1 VAQKWR
7 VARLTSNRNSPL
19 ADRAALEQLALR
31 YVERY
36 ATTRARLAG
45 YLRRKLFER
54 GWDGPGDPPV
64 EAIVARMAE
73 LRYVDDRQFAEM
85 RTASLVRRGYG
96 ARRIDA
102 ALRAAGV
109 ARDDVGPGDDD
120 RASQAAL
127 NFMRRKR
134 IGPFAVGA
142 PDPVAS
148 RRAFAAML
156 RAGHAPDLVR
166 KLLDPRNSDYF
177 PLDE

>member
-1 VAQKWR
+1 M
-7 VARLTSNRNSPL
+7 
-19 ADRAALEQLALR
+19 ADKAALEQLALR

-54 GWDGPGDPPV
+54 GWGGTGDPPV
-64 EAIVARMAE
+64 EVIVARMAE
-73 LRYVDDRQFAEM
+73 LRYIDDRQFAEM
-85 RTASLVRRGYG
+85 RTASLIRRGYG

-109 ARDDVGPGDDD
+109 ARDDVAPGDDD
-120 RASQAAL
+120 RAYEAAL
-127 NFMRRKR
+127 NFARRKR
-134 IGPFAVGA
+134 IGPFAVA
-142 PDPVAS
+142 IPDLAAS

-166 KLLDPRNSDYF
+166 KVLDLRNSDDF
-177 PLDE
+177 QMGEEG